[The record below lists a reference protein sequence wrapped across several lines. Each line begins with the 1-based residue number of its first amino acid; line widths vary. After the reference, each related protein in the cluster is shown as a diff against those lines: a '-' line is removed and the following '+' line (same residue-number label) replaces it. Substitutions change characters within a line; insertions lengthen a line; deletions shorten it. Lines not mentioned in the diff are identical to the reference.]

1 MGLSKKVKCTLK
13 VGQVKHYPVIER
25 VRYCTG
31 LFPFNRFDSFIV
43 VIINIFIQSLYKGF
57 RRLKFLG
64 IKQFGFH
71 YAEEVFSHGIV
82 KTIAFSGHTLDYIV
96 ILKTLSVSEVL
107 ILPSLIRMY
116 YKPVK
121 IIGVLR
127 AALSAPRK

>member
-1 MGLSKKVKCTLK
+1 MKKFIPLLLAVFAVTLASCEK
-13 VGQVKHYPVIER
+13 DP
-25 VRYCTG
+25 
-31 LFPFNRFDSFIV
+31 D
-43 VIINIFIQSLYKGF
+43 F

>member
-1 MGLSKKVKCTLK
+1 M
-13 VGQVKHYPVIER
+13 
-25 VRYCTG
+25 
-31 LFPFNRFDSFIV
+31 
-43 VIINIFIQSLYKGF
+43 
-57 RRLKFLG
+57 KFLQ
-64 IKQFGFH
+64 IEKLCFQQ
-71 YAEEVFSHGIV
+71 AEEILGTGIV

>member
-1 MGLSKKVKCTLK
+1 M
-13 VGQVKHYPVIER
+13 
-25 VRYCTG
+25 
-31 LFPFNRFDSFIV
+31 
-43 VIINIFIQSLYKGF
+43 
-57 RRLKFLG
+57 
-64 IKQFGFH
+64 QFGFH

>member
-31 LFPFNRFDSFIV
+31 LFPFNRDLILLLF
-43 VIINIFIQSLYKGF
+43 QSLYKGF